1 MAAQGLTS
9 FALLQIGLNRHQHA
23 DLNTRIGQHEPQVV
37 SAASTP
43 LTLFPNNQGYKSLDF
58 VIETQQRS
66 PKSLKFFYCLSKL
79 STFAT
84 RNRLPF
90 KEGCVVWGQDL
101 QNHLWAPS
109 GANMS

>member
-9 FALLQIGLNRHQHA
+9 FAMYLLQIGLNRHQHA

-43 LTLFPNNQGYKSLDF
+43 L
-58 VIETQQRS
+58 
-66 PKSLKFFYCLSKL
+66 

-90 KEGCVVWGQDL
+90 TEGCVACGQDL
-101 QNHLWAPS
+101 QAHMWAPS